1 MAYLTTLASASFL
14 RHIAVLTQFVDQNDL
29 MFVLLIFFT
38 SMSRDSDP
46 YDSALNSLYDL
57 EQVSAPLYASVALSA
72 NDRFRLSEV

>member
-46 YDSALNSLYDL
+46 YDSALNSL
-57 EQVSAPLYASVALSA
+57 
-72 NDRFRLSEV
+72 